1 MSLFSSTGDAA
12 TRFQSVAESAQAP
25 IKNLLN
31 LIGLS
36 DDTDDRG
43 KDKKN
48 DERRDGRSQEAHAQQ
63 ARYQYAYAETRSGAS
78 SLAGTPSAIRPYDG
92 TPRSTATTRHATPT
106 LAPASLDRGASDNMS
121 RLDDWRE
128 GNTSHVGQ
136 LPHFAPRNN
145 WGLGLSSSSL
155 KAQQG
160 EGPGPV
166 LAQIPPFRPEKEE
179 EGGGRRGMV
188 LSGSADGIVYVNR
201 REREQVRGPLHP
213 PINLPK
219 QPSYCPKS

>member
-12 TRFQSVAESAQAP
+12 TRFQSVAESGP

-31 LIGLS
+31 LIGVS
-36 DDTDDRG
+36 GDNFNDRG
-43 KDKKN
+43 KDKKD
-48 DERRDGRSQEAHAQQ
+48 DERRDGRSQEA
-63 ARYQYAYAETRSGAS
+63 RYQYAYQETRSGAS
-78 SLAGTPSAIRPYDG
+78 SAAGTPSAIRPYDG

-106 LAPASLDRGASDNMS
+106 LAPASLDRGASDTS

-201 REREQVRGPLHP
+201 REREQVRSPSSLT
-213 PINLPK
+213 LTLTQT
-219 QPSYCPKS
+219 QPSPYPCP